1 MNKKTMKDINRFAA
15 ELTND
20 LGVTVKLAG
29 FMSLLKLLYKQKIKP
44 RTVILLIVAYRLN
57 NGKVNEEI
65 YNTFRNSFKRVLE
78 INEQLEEKEEKCMG
92 FDIN

>member
-1 MNKKTMKDINRFAA
+1 MKKKTMKDVNRFAA

-65 YNTFRNSFKRVLE
+65 YNTFRNSFKKVLE
-78 INEQLEEKEEKCMG
+78 ITEESEKEEKCMG